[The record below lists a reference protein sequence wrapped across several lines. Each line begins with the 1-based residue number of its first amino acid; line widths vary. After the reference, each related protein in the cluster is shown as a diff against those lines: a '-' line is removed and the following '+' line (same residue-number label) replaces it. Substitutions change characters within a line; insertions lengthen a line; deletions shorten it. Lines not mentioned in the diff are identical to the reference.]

1 MIGLAAGQPAA
12 HGGWRRPRAYLREA
26 VWNRAPCA
34 WRSRQTPRPLE
45 DQDMID
51 TRPLRLLT
59 SATSGPA
66 FQARV
71 TPYLLHA
78 EAVHCLLLGGH
89 SQSAGSDG
97 FAVEHEGEIVAVAG
111 VTPPRNL
118 ILSDVALPSAIPFLV
133 AGIRARGIDL
143 PGVIGP
149 EPHAERF
156 AATWREATGREVR
169 RVMHQRVFQ
178 TQHISFPG
186 SVAGSARAA
195 TPSDRP
201 MLLAW
206 VNRFAAESL
215 PPEERAGFDAERM
228 VENRFAP
235 PAGWMLWCD
244 AAGEPVSVAGYGGA
258 TPNGIRLG
266 PVYTPPEHR
275 RRGYGSA
282 VTAAATRMLLDRG
295 HRFVF
300 LFTDLANPTSNHI
313 YAEVGYQ
320 PVADF
325 AVYRFTP
332 TRAGQ

>member
-1 MIGLAAGQPAA
+1 
-12 HGGWRRPRAYLREA
+12 
-26 VWNRAPCA
+26 
-34 WRSRQTPRPLE
+34 
-45 DQDMID
+45 MID

-71 TPYLLHA
+71 RPYLLRA
-78 EAVHCLLLGGH
+78 EAAHCLLLGGH
-89 SQSAGSDG
+89 SQSAGADG

-118 ILSDVALPSAIPFLV
+118 ILSNVALPGSIPFLV

-156 AATWREATGREVR
+156 AAAWREASGHEVR
-169 RVMHQRVFQ
+169 RAMHQRVFQ

-201 MLLAW
+201 LLLAW
-206 VNRFAAESL
+206 AHAFVAESFPL
-215 PPEERAGFDAERM
+215 EERPGSDAEQM
-228 VENRFAP
+228 VENRAAP
-235 PAGWMLWCD
+235 PAGWTLWLD
-244 AAGEPVSVAGYGGA
+244 ATGAPVSVAGYGSP

-325 AVYRFTP
+325 AVYTFTP